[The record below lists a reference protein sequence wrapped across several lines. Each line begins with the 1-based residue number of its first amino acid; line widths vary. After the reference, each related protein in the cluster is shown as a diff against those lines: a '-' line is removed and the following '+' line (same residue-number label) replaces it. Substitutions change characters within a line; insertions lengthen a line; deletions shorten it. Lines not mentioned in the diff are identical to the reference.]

1 MPHRPTG
8 SIRAKPEPHTR
19 CIECPVRE
27 LALFKGIPEDRL
39 DWTQGFRQ
47 SQYEA
52 TPKQHLYH
60 EGQKADFAFT
70 LFAGWVVLYKSLD
83 NGKRQILRFALPGD
97 FLGFQ
102 PNLEGPMSHS
112 AQALTT
118 ATLCAFPRNKLQS
131 MFSERAELGTRM
143 AQMNAQYMA
152 LCQHHLLGTGRK
164 SAKERIAFLLIELFH
179 RIQGLGEIIPSSTE
193 HSIEF
198 PVAQEEIG
206 DAVGLTTVH
215 VNRTLKELREEG
227 LLDIANRRLTVH
239 EPDALAELAHFD
251 PAVLAHHPLI

>member
-8 SIRAKPEPHTR
+8 SITAKPEPHTQ
-19 CIECPVRE
+19 CISCPVRD
-27 LALFKGIPEDRL
+27 LALFKGVPEDRL
-39 DWTQGFRQ
+39 DWTQTYRQ
-47 SQYEA
+47 AQYAA

-60 EGQKADFAFT
+60 EGEKADFAFT
-70 LFAGWVVLYKSLD
+70 LFSGWVVLYKSLD

-102 PNLEGPMSHS
+102 LNLEGPMTHS
-112 AQALTT
+112 AQALTHS
-118 ATLCAFPRNKLQS
+118 TLCAFPRNKLQT
-131 MFSERAELGTRM
+131 MFTERVELGQRM

-152 LCQHHLLGTGRK
+152 LCQHHLLGAGRK
-164 SAKERIAFLLIELFH
+164 SAKERIAFLLIELWH
-179 RIQGLGEIIPSSTE
+179 RVRSLEGILDGITE
-193 HSIEF
+193 DSIEF

-227 LLDIANRRLTVH
+227 YLEVSNRRLQIFRA
-239 EPDALAELAHFD
+239 DDLARLAHFD
-251 PAVLAHHPLI
+251 PAALAPNPLI